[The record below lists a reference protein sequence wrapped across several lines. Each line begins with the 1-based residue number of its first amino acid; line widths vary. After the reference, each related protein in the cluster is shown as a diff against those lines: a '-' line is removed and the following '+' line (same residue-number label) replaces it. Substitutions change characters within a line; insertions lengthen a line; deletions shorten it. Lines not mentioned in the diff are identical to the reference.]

1 MDKRTQ
7 RIIDNCH
14 NLLGK
19 GYSLDQC
26 LEKFSGFDREIR
38 DYFSIAEDIKKL
50 KKLSPSKEFT
60 KHSLE
65 SVISRAGS
73 RDASEKIT
81 PAALSLRRLI
91 LRPAMIFMAFI
102 VISVFS
108 FAGTLFASQ
117 DSIPGETLYPL
128 KRSFEQFQLNIYPE
142 SMKGGL
148 HLRFLGN
155 RINEAE
161 ILLAAEND
169 IDPSLIDELI
179 VEMDRQYRSCSQ
191 YDCMDAVHEDDILD
205 SIDSIKN
212 RYRSRYGKEAVP
224 DSSTGQDDIDRNGKE
239 KDSLKG
245 GSTGQDKG
253 NGGQGRG
260 KGGSN

>member
-1 MDKRTQ
+1 MDRKTQ
-7 RIIDNCH
+7 RIIDKCH
-14 NLLGK
+14 KLLEK

-26 LEKFSGFDREIR
+26 LERFSSFDREIR

-60 KHSLE
+60 KNGLE
-65 SVISRAGS
+65 SIIYRAES
-73 RDASEKIT
+73 LDASEKIA
-81 PAALSLRRLI
+81 PAAVPLRKLI

-102 VISVFS
+102 IISVFS

-117 DSIPGETLYPL
+117 ESIPGETLYPL

-142 SMKGGL
+142 GMKAGL

-155 RINEAE
+155 RIDEAE
-161 ILLAAEND
+161 ILLEEENEA
-169 IDPSLIDELI
+169 DPSLIEGLI
-179 VEMDRQYRSCSQ
+179 AEMDSQYRSCSQ
-191 YDCMDAVHEDDILD
+191 YDCLDPAHEDDILD
-205 SIDSIKN
+205 SINSIKN

-224 DSSTGQDDIDRNGKE
+224 DSSTGQDDADQNS
-239 KDSLKG
+239 KDGESPKN
-245 GSTGQDKG
+245 GSTGQG
-253 NGGQGRG
+253 SG

>member
-1 MDKRTQ
+1 MDRKTQ
-7 RIIDNCH
+7 GIIDKCH
-14 NLLGK
+14 KLLK
-19 GYSLDQC
+19 RGYSLDQC
-26 LEKFSGFDREIR
+26 LERFSSFDREIR
-38 DYFSIAEDIKKL
+38 DYFSIAEDLKKL

-60 KHSLE
+60 KNSLE
-65 SVISRAGS
+65 SIISRAGS
-73 RDASEKIT
+73 RDASEKIA
-81 PAALSLRRLI
+81 PAALSPGRLI

-117 DSIPGETLYPL
+117 ESMPGETLYPL

-161 ILLAAEND
+161 ILLAAENG
-169 IDPSLIDELI
+169 IDPSLIEGLI
-179 VEMDRQYRSCSQ
+179 AEIDRQYRSCSQ

-212 RYRSRYGKEAVP
+212 RYRSRYGKKAVP
-224 DSSTGQDDIDRNGKE
+224 DSSTGQDNMGRNGKE
-239 KDSLKG
+239 DDSLKG

-253 NGGQGRG
+253 NGGQGSG

>member
-1 MDKRTQ
+1 MDRKTQ
-7 RIIDNCH
+7 RIIDRCH
-14 NLLGK
+14 KLLENGF
-19 GYSLDQC
+19 SLDEC
-26 LEKFSGFDREIR
+26 LERFSSFDREIK

-60 KHSLE
+60 KNSLE
-65 SVISRAGS
+65 SIISRAGS
-73 RDASEKIT
+73 RDAPEKIA
-81 PAALSLRRLI
+81 PAEVSPGRLI

-117 DSIPGETLYPL
+117 ESMPGETLYPL

-142 SMKGGL
+142 SLKGGL

-155 RINEAE
+155 RIQEAE

-179 VEMDRQYRSCSQ
+179 VEMDRQYWSCSQ

-212 RYRSRYGKEAVP
+212 RYRSRYGKEAGP
-224 DSSTGQDDIDRNGKE
+224 DSSTGHYDMGRNGKE
-239 KDSLKG
+239 KDSLNG
-245 GSTGQDKG
+245 GGTSQGKG
-253 NGGQGRG
+253 NGGQG
-260 KGGSN
+260 GGN